1 MSERRRIIVP
11 RRGQPWVITLAPDMS
26 DEGLQSCFHIV
37 LKNRPEAL
45 RYVDQGLQQSDQV
58 KMLIDDAWPVTNT
71 SWLDT
76 YGEYWLSG
84 ASLTVMGGVG
94 VVAKGPPDI
103 NEDLEGPFEPELLVL
118 ECELVAISQTK
129 EPSGDLCLIVK
140 SGLTFDQAIGLSL
153 QHKLKVVL
161 QEVKE

>member
-37 LKNRPEAL
+37 LRNRSEAL
-45 RYVDQGLQQSDQV
+45 RYVNQGLQQSDEV
-58 KMLIDDAWPVTNT
+58 KRLIDEAWPSLLTQERYESKVLP
-71 SWLDT
+71 SSQFG
-76 YGEYWLSG
+76 YG
-84 ASLTVMGGVG
+84 MGIVG
-94 VVAKGPPDI
+94 DVQMILKS
-103 NEDLEGPFEPELLVL
+103 EGNRAAQPAPELLVL
-118 ECELVAISQTK
+118 EMEVVGISRTQD
-129 EPSGDLCLIVK
+129 PAGDLCLIVK

-153 QHKLKVVL
+153 QHKFQVVL